1 MVDRVVVGDE
11 YGGVNL
17 ISLAEMELIDR
28 FVVGTSMVRSLCS
41 SSISGES
48 ILVGCEDGSVHM
60 VGTNVPNRVVN
71 LFELDGPASALRII
85 GQDLHIQQGWER
97 KVISWTGQKSLAL
110 A

>member
-1 MVDRVVVGDE
+1 
-11 YGGVNL
+11 
-17 ISLAEMELIDR
+17 
-28 FVVGTSMVRSLCS
+28 
-41 SSISGES
+41 
-48 ILVGCEDGSVHM
+48 M